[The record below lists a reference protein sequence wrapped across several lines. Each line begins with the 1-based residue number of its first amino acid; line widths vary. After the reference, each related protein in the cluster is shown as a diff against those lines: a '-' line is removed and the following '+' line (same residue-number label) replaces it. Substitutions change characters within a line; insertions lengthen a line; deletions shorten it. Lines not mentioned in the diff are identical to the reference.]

1 MLNPADMYNLNQK
14 NSPYANVIAVSKRAR
29 EISEAYEEQHEI
41 MTEKPLKLAIGEFV
55 QERCRIIKASI
66 KTEDD

>member
-1 MLNPADMYNLNQK
+1 MYNLNQK

-41 MTEKPLKLAIGEFV
+41 MTEKPLKIAINEFAKDK
-55 QERCRIIKASI
+55 CRIVKGSV
-66 KTEDD
+66 KTEED

>member
-1 MLNPADMYNLNQK
+1 MYNLNQK

>member
-14 NSPYANVIAVSKRAR
+14 NSPYDNVIAVSKRAR
-29 EISEAYEEQHEI
+29 EISEAYEEEHEI
-41 MTEKPLKLAIGEFV
+41 ITDKPLKLAISEFV
-55 QERCRIIKASI
+55 QDKCRIVKGSI

>member
-1 MLNPADMYNLNQK
+1 LLNPADMYNLNQK

-41 MTEKPLKLAIGEFV
+41 MTDKPLKLAIGEFV
-55 QERCRIIKASI
+55 QDKCRIIKGSI